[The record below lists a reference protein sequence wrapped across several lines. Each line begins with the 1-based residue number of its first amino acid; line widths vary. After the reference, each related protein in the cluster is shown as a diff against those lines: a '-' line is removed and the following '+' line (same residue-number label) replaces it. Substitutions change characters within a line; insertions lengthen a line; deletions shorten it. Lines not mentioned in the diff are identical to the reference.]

1 MSYVRARKLTLDE
14 VIPEIVQ
21 SSRQHKSLTF
31 KCPDIG
37 HKGGHRNITVHL
49 SSSRIRLMG
58 RTQVCAACQAKGDHF
73 WVESN
78 SKDKDRKPCG
88 WHLNLYAL
96 NHYGHPVLM
105 TLDHIVPRS
114 KGGTKAADNIQ
125 LLCTACN
132 NAKEDKPLSVRD
144 VAIKRSEKDPI
155 LRQLLEDAGII

>member
-1 MSYVRARKLTLDE
+1 MSYLRARKLSLDE
-14 VIPEIVQ
+14 VLPEIAQ

-31 KCPDIG
+31 ICPEF
-37 HKGGHRNITVHL
+37 GGRKITVHL

-114 KGGTKAADNIQ
+114 KGGTKAIDNIQ
-125 LLCTACN
+125 LLCSACN
-132 NAKEDKPLSVRD
+132 GTKEDKPLSTQD
-144 VAIKRSEKDPI
+144 VAVKRSEKDPI
-155 LRQLLEDAGII
+155 LKQLLEDAGII

>member
-31 KCPDIG
+31 ICPEFRG
-37 HKGGHRNITVHL
+37 RKITVHL

-58 RTQVCAACQAKGDHF
+58 RTQVCSACQAKGDHF

-78 SKDKDRKPCG
+78 SKNKNRQPCG

-105 TLDHIVPRS
+105 TLDAHNGSRS
-114 KGGTKAADNIQ
+114 KSGTKAIDNIQ

-132 NAKEDKPLSVRD
+132 NAKEDKPLSIRD
-144 VAIKRSEKDPI
+144 VAIKISEKDPI